1 MKTLNE
7 DAIKI
12 QLKACGVVVEN
23 ISVELSNIVSASVAP
38 EHAKAFFEAKVN
50 AIRFDLAAKDTDFNP
65 KDIQLSF
72 SPLSRSVIVY
82 NDTPFIV
89 DYSHKHGVFLIS
101 MDGENFENVKIQ
113 EYPVIGTITI

>member
-7 DAIKI
+7 DDIKT

-23 ISVELSNIVSASVAP
+23 ISVELANIVATSVEP
-38 EHAKAFFEAKVN
+38 EHAKSFFEAKIN
-50 AIRFDLAAKDTDFNP
+50 AIRFDLAAKDEDFNP

-72 SPLSRSVIVY
+72 SPLPRSVIDY

-89 DYSHKHGVFLIS
+89 DCSHKHGVFLIS
-101 MDGENFENVKIQ
+101 MDGEDFQDVKIQ

>member
-7 DAIKI
+7 NAIKT

-23 ISVELSNIVSASVAP
+23 ISVELANIVAASVAP
-38 EHAKAFFEAKVN
+38 EHEKAFYEAKIN
-50 AIRFDLAAKDTDFNP
+50 AIRFDLAAKDGDFNP

-101 MDGENFENVKIQ
+101 MDGEDFEDVKIQ